1 MALRSVMILMTLVSF
16 ANAASPGLARLT
28 FRVPQFFSVNGDAY
42 QVENSYL
49 LFKARRMR
57 EKSITT
63 TAEHIKEFLQWRV
76 NNKLEIEDV
85 SDDDFEYFIDALCA
99 YKNHKGKG
107 LSWNTVNGRVS
118 GAYRFLIWCKTKNI
132 NSNLNLEC
140 SAKLHNEVYPRF
152 KVKKHPMQKLREPTK
167 FLIMEDA
174 IKFVRAL
181 GEISAS
187 SARNKERNLLMA
199 KLMLQCGVRVS
210 EATNFPVCDLPD
222 INHGGDSTPARIIG
236 KGGKARFILIPNGLL
251 SDLWAYNDVSRER
264 ILDNLSKSKSGF
276 ECRNLFISE
285 RAKSISINWV
295 EKIFYKVGREV
306 GLEVVPH
313 ILRHTF
319 GSYHYLLNKD
329 LVFLSQLMGHESERT
344 TEKHYVHIA
353 KLISYSGEYEELQRK
368 LDAECREI

>member
-1 MALRSVMILMTLVSF
+1 MILMTPVSF
-16 ANAASPGLARLT
+16 ANAASPGLARISY
-28 FRVPQFFSVNGDAY
+28 RVPQFFSVDGYAY

-57 EKSITT
+57 EKSIIT
-63 TAEHIKEFLQWRV
+63 TAQHIKEFLQWRISSR
-76 NNKLEIEDV
+76 LDIEDV
-85 SDDDFEYFIDALCA
+85 SEDDFEYFIDALCT
-99 YKNHKGKG
+99 YKSDKGQE
-107 LSWNTVNGRVS
+107 LAWNTVNSRVS
-118 GAYRFLIWCKTKNI
+118 GAHRFLIWCKTKGI
-132 NSNLNLEC
+132 NRNLNIAC
-140 SAKLHNEVYPRF
+140 SSKLHDEVYPRF
-152 KVKKHPMQKLREPTK
+152 KVKKHPMRKLSEPTK

-181 GEISAS
+181 GEMSAS

-222 INHGGDSTPARIIG
+222 INHNGDSTPARIIG

-251 SDLWAYNDVSRER
+251 SDLWAYNDVSREC
-264 ILDNLSKSKSGF
+264 ILDKVSRSKSEY

-295 EKIFYKVGREV
+295 EKIFHRVGRII

-329 LVFLSQLMGHESERT
+329 LTFLAQLMGHESERT
-344 TEKHYVHIA
+344 TEKHYIHIA
-353 KLISYSGEYEELQRK
+353 KLIAYSGEYEELQHK